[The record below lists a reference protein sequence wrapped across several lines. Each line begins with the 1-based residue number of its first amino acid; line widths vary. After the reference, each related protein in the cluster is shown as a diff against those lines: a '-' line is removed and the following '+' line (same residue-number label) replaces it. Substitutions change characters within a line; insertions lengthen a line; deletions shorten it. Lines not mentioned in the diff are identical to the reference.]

1 MTGFF
6 DKSKDEKM
14 GRIKISPSMLSS
26 DYSAMGIDTKR
37 MQDFGA
43 DYIHL
48 DVMDGSFV
56 PKISFGSDVIAS
68 LREKAQIPFDVH
80 LMVQNPEHHI
90 EDFIKAGADI
100 ITVHA
105 EATIHLQRVIRLVK
119 DAGLKAGLALN
130 PATPLEYAKYVLDD
144 IDLLLIMTVNPGY
157 GGQKLIPA
165 TLRKIADA
173 RAIID
178 AFGKDIELQVDGGVN
193 GETAHLV
200 RQAGANVL
208 VSGSYVFAAEN
219 PGRAMDILRG
229 NV

>member
-1 MTGFF
+1 MTDLL
-6 DKSKDEKM
+6 DKKNAGK
-14 GRIKISPSMLSS
+14 IKISPSMLSS
-26 DYSAMGIDTKR
+26 DYAAMGLDAKR

-56 PKISFGSDVIAS
+56 PKISFGSDIIAA
-68 LREKAQIPFDVH
+68 LRGKAQIPFDVH
-80 LMVQNPEHHI
+80 LMVKNPEHHI
-90 EDFIKAGADI
+90 DDFIKAGADI

-105 EATIHLQRVIRLVK
+105 EATTHLQRTLRLIK
-119 DAGLKAGLALN
+119 DAGLKAGLAFN
-130 PATPLEYAKYVLDD
+130 PATPIDFAKYVLED

-165 TLRKIADA
+165 TLRKIADT
-173 RAIID
+173 RAMID

-193 GETAHLV
+193 GETAQLV
-200 RQAGANVL
+200 RRAGANVL
-208 VSGSYVFAAEN
+208 VSGSYIFASES
-219 PGRAMDILRG
+219 PGQAMEILRG